1 MMAKANPSTINLKS
15 VGTPHYENFPLAP
28 LDASG
33 NGAITPG
40 MLVETVNGEVRP
52 HSTQAGNVVPIMVAV
67 EGENPDASSIT
78 LGDIDT
84 DYDDDN
90 GSVKVWYPKPGDTA
104 YMLLGAGQQAA
115 IDGQLQSASDGYL
128 MPYTAAA
135 NIHEQIVGRAVAAV
149 NNSAGATP
157 ARIKVRIGG

>member
-1 MMAKANPSTINLKS
+1 MMAKTNPSTINLKS
-15 VGTPHYENFPLAP
+15 VGTPHYENIPLAP

-40 MLVETVNGEVRP
+40 MLVEAVNGEVRP
-52 HSTQAGNVVPIMVAV
+52 HATQAGNVTPRMFAV
-67 EGENPDASSIT
+67 EGENLDASSTT

-90 GSVKVWYPKPGDTA
+90 GSVKVWYPQPGDVVYA
-104 YMLLGAGQQAA
+104 LLGAGQSVL
-115 IDGQLQSASDGYL
+115 IDGLLQSASDGYL
-128 MPYTAAA
+128 MAYTAAA
-135 NIHEQIVGRAVAAV
+135 NIHEQIVGQAIAAV

-157 ARIKVRIGG
+157 ARVKVRVL